1 MISHKNF
8 GFTLIEII
16 LTIGIIAIIAG
27 SSYVALIHFS
37 RGQSLNSAYG
47 VLKNNLN
54 LAKSLASSQVTNC
67 TSSQI
72 LVGYQ
77 MTFPTSNTYRIDSV
91 CQVSSGSRELR
102 NARSPTLPSG
112 ITIASTHSPILFLVI
127 SGEVQDIPD
136 AGAKITLSGNSK
148 SMVITVF
155 PNGRI
160 E

>member
-8 GFTLIEII
+8 GFALIEII

-27 SSYVALIHFS
+27 SSYAALIHFS

-67 TSSQI
+67 TSSQT

-77 MTFPTSNTYRIDSV
+77 MTFPTSNTYSIDSV
-91 CQVSSGSRELR
+91 CQASSGPPELR
-102 NARSPTLPSG
+102 NAGGSTLPSG
-112 ITIASTHSPILFLVI
+112 ITIASTQSPILFLVI

-136 AGAKITLSGNSK
+136 AGAEITLTGNSA